1 MKILVTGGAGFI
13 GSHVVDAAADQGARV
28 LCVDSLDP
36 SVHHGAP
43 DYLRTD
49 VDYCFADLRYIE
61 PDSRF
66 DDVEAIVHLA
76 ALGGVG
82 RAAREPA
89 NIIDANCRGTA
100 RLLEHARRWPNLRR
114 VVLAGSFS
122 VYGSNYKYA
131 CPQCGA
137 STDGTRHE
145 SDLAAGRYEVSCPG
159 CGAEAEIVAITEDA
173 APAPLET
180 YGASKYMQEL
190 CFRGFETCPVNIL
203 RFSSVYG
210 PRLRLHDGEATI
222 IARLAGWIRSGQ
234 RPRIF
239 EDGRQMR
246 DWVYIGDVIAA
257 ISRLLEGAEAPSVV
271 NVCSGV
277 GTPLA
282 EACEA
287 IASAYGVQCDP
298 EFVGNF
304 RIGDM
309 RHCLGDTGRL
319 RALIGR
325 DPVPFTEG
333 SSLAFAPYS
342 EQGSETCAELSSL
355 TA

>member
-1 MKILVTGGAGFI
+1 MKVLITGGAGFI
-13 GSHVVDAAADQGARV
+13 GSHVVDAVADQGGEV

-36 SVHHGAP
+36 GVHHGAP
-43 DYLRTD
+43 DYLRDD
-49 VDYCFADLRYIE
+49 VDYCFSDLRFLE

-100 RLLEHARRWPNLRR
+100 RLLEHARHWPNLSR

-122 VYGSNYKYA
+122 VYGSNYTYA

-137 STDGTRHE
+137 RMDGTRQE
-145 SDLAAGRYEVSCPG
+145 SDLAADRYEVYCPD
-159 CGAEAEIVAITEDA
+159 CGADAQIVPITEDA

-190 CFRGFETCPVNIL
+190 CFKGFEACPVNIL

-210 PRLRLHDGEATI
+210 PRLRLYDGEATI
-222 IARLAGWIRSGQ
+222 IAQIAGWIQSGQ
-234 RPRIF
+234 SPRLF

-246 DWVYIGDVIAA
+246 DWIYVGDVVAA
-257 ISRLLEGAEAPSVV
+257 ITRLLNGAEAPSVV

-277 GTPLA
+277 GTPLG

-287 IASAYGVQCDP
+287 IASAYGVHCDP
-298 EFVGNF
+298 ELVGSF
-304 RIGDM
+304 RAGDM
-309 RHCLGDTGRL
+309 RHCLGDPGHL
-319 RALIGR
+319 RRLIGR
-325 DPVPFTEG
+325 DPVPFNEG
-333 SSLAFAPYS
+333 SALAFSSYS
-342 EQGSETCAELSSL
+342 QQGSETCAEFSSL